1 MASNT
6 TAELSEWLSS
16 PMPAEENELR
26 SGELSLGA
34 TNIPEEDGNIISR
47 SYLNNEIPPEILIHG
62 SMDLLTDFEKETLP
76 AISMDLHPIPE
87 ERVVEN
93 FNIQEKHETV
103 IFPGSGTALTDLHVI
118 EEHFD
123 VASEA
128 RLSSAVVS
136 LCPPEVSDSIQSLVE
151 PKDILNPFFSVTSE
165 PDRVDMVD
173 MKEELTSAYLLDSDD
188 DADKIYPEP
197 LEDNGIDE
205 SFLSELDAVGD
216 FRVEPVRLDQH
227 VPDLSFH
234 TDNPA
239 GGVTGDSL
247 VSPDI
252 SDDNTMSDDIAL
264 DSGERSLPVDYLSG
278 SDPEFSWSLRTSHDD
293 PEQTVYN
300 PRRRILEGSSFEAM
314 NTELKLPGD
323 VTGVTGVSSV
333 NTPSEAYMEVVAGE
347 LEVTEND
354 PVTSRIDT
362 EMMAVDAKSL
372 EDIETAFKQAN
383 DGVDEPNL
391 DAETSHVSD
400 VDVDSEPVTSRI
412 EAEMMA
418 VDTKSLE
425 DIETAFKQAND
436 GVDEPNLDAE
446 TSHVSDVDVDSEPV
460 EGSGQLHVIEAKSV
474 NDICAALK
482 EHSGLEVNS
491 SLEQAEDKDGC
502 GETAEFATQDDLP
515 EDTHVQSLH
524 LATDDR
530 QPELMK
536 TASNMS
542 CTEASTL
549 DDDVNAVFKKLSDG
563 HEESTVKVMESED
576 ACVKGE
582 GIEQQ

>member
-16 PMPAEENELR
+16 PRPADENELR

-34 TNIPEEDGNIISR
+34 TNIPDEDGNIISR
-47 SYLNNEIPPEILIHG
+47 SYSNNEIPPEILIHG

-93 FNIQEKHETV
+93 FNIQEKHETA
-103 IFPGSGTALTDLHVI
+103 IFTGSGTAFTDLHVI

-128 RLSSAVVS
+128 RPSSAVVS
-136 LCPPEVSDSIQSLVE
+136 LCPPEVSDAIQSPVE

-216 FRVEPVRLDQH
+216 FRVEPVRLDQR

-247 VSPDI
+247 ISPHI
-252 SDDNTMSDDIAL
+252 SDDNTMSNDSAL
-264 DSGERSLPVDYLSG
+264 DCGERSLPVDYLSG

-323 VTGVTGVSSV
+323 VTEVTGVSLV

-347 LEVTEND
+347 LGVTENE

-362 EMMAVDAKSL
+362 EMMAVDAKSLEDIETAFKQADDGIDEPNLDAETSHVSDVDVDSEPVTSRIEAEMMAVDAKSL

-400 VDVDSEPVTSRI
+400 VDVDSEP
-412 EAEMMA
+412 
-418 VDTKSLE
+418 L
-425 DIETAFKQAND
+425 
-436 GVDEPNLDAE
+436 
-446 TSHVSDVDVDSEPV
+446 
-460 EGSGQLHVIEAKSV
+460 EGSGQLHVIEAESV
-474 NDICAALK
+474 DDICAALK
-482 EHSGLEVNS
+482 EHSGLDVNS
-491 SLEQAEDKDGC
+491 CLEQTKDKDGC

-536 TASNMS
+536 TASN
-542 CTEASTL
+542 TL
-549 DDDVNAVFKKLSDG
+549 DDDVNSVFKKLSDG
-563 HEESTVKVMESED
+563 HEESTVRVMESED

-582 GIEQQ
+582 GSEQQ